1 MNPSGKGLI
10 EMLRRYSVAILPI
23 ITSIFV
29 LVFAGQS
36 AQADL
41 NVSFYGE
48 VGVPGYTSYGD
59 RLTSEYRRGYQVDD
73 WVERGAS
80 SVTES
85 PIYSDGIRL
94 SAWATRYEDD
104 YDYGIASAIYFF
116 EIPRNARSVRIKI
129 AYEGEADRDYLDDDI
144 VGRVWIRRS
153 QPGDDYEE
161 YYPREG
167 RYEDV
172 DEPLY
177 GDTFALRARK
187 RFEIMRISADD
198 YTVDDMM
205 ELHVVAEG
213 RQNIDVKYIE
223 VETYSYLPSVRVI
236 TRYYKDYA
244 WKPWY
249 DYTYWYFYTGPV
261 YHFSD
266 YYYVRYTYPHYHT
279 HYIDIRKRY
288 NSYLHV
294 YYVKRPREHVRWV
307 NVVRVPS
314 GTRRTWDR
322 SRLNRW
328 TPSLEEARRAYSVV
342 RTGKTRSSVEVQKSR
357 TRIRSVL
364 STQTRSSP
372 ASVRSSSSVRSRG
385 TSSSVQQRTS
395 VRTPT
400 SRSTEVKTRQGERS
414 SATPRSRTEV
424 RTDTD
429 RQRSSVTSPTR
440 VETRSSTKT
449 RDTEVRS
456 PVRTRSSS
464 SSQND
469 RTRSVRQAPAR
480 SSSEQQR
487 ETRSTIRS
495 KTRVESSKTKEDET
509 KRRSPSVIRTPSRSE
524 STKQSQPQK
533 KVEVKKDDDD
543 DDKDKNKS
551 NNTKTSTQ
559 SDSSSTKK
567 RKVRSR

>member
-1 MNPSGKGLI
+1 
-10 EMLRRYSVAILPI
+10 MLRRRSVTILPV
-23 ITSIFV
+23 ITFV
-29 LVFAGQS
+29 FILAFAGQS
-36 AQADL
+36 AQADW

-48 VGVPGYTSYGD
+48 VGVPSYTSYGD
-59 RLTSEYRRGYQVDD
+59 RITSEYRRGYQVDD

-85 PIYSDGIRL
+85 PIYSDGIKL

-116 EIPRNARSVRIKI
+116 EIPRRARSIRIKV
-129 AYEGEADRDYLDDDI
+129 AYEGEADRGYLNDDI

-177 GDTFALRARK
+177 GDTFVLRARK
-187 RFEIMRISADD
+187 SFEIIRISADD

-213 RQNIDVKYIE
+213 TQNIDVKYIE

-236 TRYYKDYA
+236 TRYYRDYV
-244 WKPWY
+244 WRPWY

-266 YYYVRYTYPHYHT
+266 YYYVRYTYPHYHS

-322 SRLNRW
+322 GHLNRW
-328 TPSLEEARRAYSVV
+328 TSSHEEARRVYSVA
-342 RTGKTRSSVEVQKSR
+342 RTGKTRSSVDVQKSR
-357 TRIRSVL
+357 TQIRSVL
-364 STQTRSSP
+364 STHTRSSP
-372 ASVRSSSSVRSRG
+372 TAIRSSSSVRSRE

-395 VRTPT
+395 VRTPA
-400 SRSTEVKTRQGERS
+400 SRSTEVKTRQVERS
-414 SATPRSRTEV
+414 SATPRSRTEM
-424 RTDTD
+424 RTETE
-429 RQRSSVTSPTR
+429 RQRSSVTSPAR

-464 SSQND
+464 STQSDQ
-469 RTRSVRQAPAR
+469 TKSVRQAPTR
-480 SSSEQQR
+480 SSSSQQR
-487 ETRSTIRS
+487 EIRSTTRS
-495 KTRVESSKTKEDET
+495 KTRVESSKPKEDEN
-509 KRRSPSVIRTPSRSE
+509 KRSSSVIRTPSRSQ
-524 STKQSQPQK
+524 STKQSPPQK

-543 DDKDKNKS
+543 DEDKKKS
-551 NNTKTSTQ
+551 SNTQTRTQ
-559 SDSSSTKK
+559 SDSSSTK
-567 RKVRSR
+567 RRNVRSR

>member
-1 MNPSGKGLI
+1 
-10 EMLRRYSVAILPI
+10 MLRRHSVKILPA
-23 ITSIFV
+23 ITFV
-29 LVFAGQS
+29 FILAFAGQS
-36 AQADL
+36 AQAEL

-48 VGVPGYTSYGD
+48 VGGPSYASYGD
-59 RLTSEYRRGYQVDD
+59 RITSEYRRGYQVDD

-94 SAWATRYEDD
+94 SSWATQYEDD
-104 YDYGIASAIYFF
+104 YDYGIASAVYFF

-144 VGRVWIRRS
+144 VGRVWVRRS

-187 RFEIMRISADD
+187 RFEIIRISAND

-213 RQNIDVKYIE
+213 RQNVDVKYIE

-236 TRYYKDYA
+236 TRYYRDYT
-244 WKPWY
+244 WRPWHN
-249 DYTYWYFYTGPV
+249 YTYWYFYTGPM

-266 YYYVRYTYPHYHT
+266 YYYVRYTYPHYHS

-288 NSYLHV
+288 NSYLRV

-307 NVVRVPS
+307 NVVRAPK

-322 SRLNRW
+322 GRLNTW
-328 TPSLEEARRAYSVV
+328 TSSHEETRRMYSVV
-342 RTGKTRSSVEVQKSR
+342 KTGKTRSSVDVRKSR

-364 STQTRSSP
+364 STHTRSSP
-372 ASVRSSSSVRSRG
+372 AAVRS
-385 TSSSVQQRTS
+385 SSSVQQRTS

-400 SRSTEVKTRQGERS
+400 SRSTEVKSRQTERS
-414 SATPRSRTEV
+414 SATPRSRPEV
-424 RTDTD
+424 RTGTD
-429 RQRSSVTSPTR
+429 RQRSSVSSPART
-440 VETRSSTKT
+440 ETRSSTKT
-449 RDTEVRS
+449 RDSNVRS

-464 SSQND
+464 SSQSD
-469 RTRSVRQAPAR
+469 RTGSVRQAPTR
-480 SSSEQQR
+480 SSNNQQR
-487 ETRSTIRS
+487 ETRSNVRS
-495 KTRVESSKTKEDET
+495 KTRVESSKSKEDER
-509 KRRSPSVIRTPSRSE
+509 KRSSSVIRTPSRSQ
-524 STKQSQPQK
+524 STKKSPPKK

-543 DDKDKNKS
+543 DEDKKKS
-551 NNTKTSTQ
+551 SSTKTSTK
-559 SDSSSTKK
+559 SESSSTKK

>member
-1 MNPSGKGLI
+1 
-10 EMLRRYSVAILPI
+10 MLKRRSITILPA
-23 ITSIFV
+23 ITFV
-29 LVFAGQS
+29 FILAFAGQS
-36 AQADL
+36 AQADW

-48 VGVPGYTSYGD
+48 VGGPSYASYGD
-59 RLTSEYRRGYQVDD
+59 RITSEYRRGYQVDD
-73 WVERGAS
+73 WAERGAS

-85 PIYSDGIRL
+85 PIYADGIRL
-94 SAWATRYEDD
+94 AAWATRYEDD

-116 EIPRNARSVRIKI
+116 EIPRRARSIRIKV
-129 AYEGEADRDYLDDDI
+129 AYEGEADRGYLDDDI
-144 VGRVWIRRS
+144 VGRVWIRRARI
-153 QPGDDYEE
+153 DDEYEE

-187 RFEIMRISADD
+187 RFEIIRISADD
-198 YTVDDMM
+198 YAVDDMM

-213 RQNIDVKYIE
+213 RQSIDVKYIE

-236 TRYYKDYA
+236 TRYYRDYT
-244 WKPWY
+244 WRPWY
-249 DYTYWYFYTGPV
+249 NYTYWYFYTGPV

-266 YYYVRYTYPHYHT
+266 YYYVRYTYPHYHR

-288 NSYLHV
+288 NSYLRV

-307 NVVRVPS
+307 NVVRVPK

-322 SRLNRW
+322 GRLNRW
-328 TPSLEEARRAYSVV
+328 TSSHEETRRMYSVV
-342 RTGKTRSSVEVQKSR
+342 KTGKTRGSVDVRKSR

-364 STQTRSSP
+364 STHTRSSP
-372 ASVRSSSSVRSRG
+372 AEVRSSSSVRSRG

-400 SRSTEVKTRQGERS
+400 SRSTEVRTRQGGRS
-414 SATPRSRTEV
+414 GATPGTRTGV

-429 RQRSSVTSPTR
+429 RQRRSVSSPTR

-449 RDTEVRS
+449 REREVRS

-464 SSQND
+464 SSQTD
-469 RTRSVRQAPAR
+469 RNRSVRRAPAR
-480 SSSEQQR
+480 SSSSQQR

-495 KTRVESSKTKEDET
+495 KTRVESSKSKEDER
-509 KRRSPSVIRTPSRSE
+509 KRSSSVRRTPSRSQ
-524 STKQSQPQK
+524 STEKSPPQR

-543 DDKDKNKS
+543 DEDKKKS
-551 NNTKTSTQ
+551 SNTQTRTR
-559 SDSSSTKK
+559 SDSSSTKR

>member
-1 MNPSGKGLI
+1 MNSFRKGLI
-10 EMLRRYSVAILPI
+10 EMLRRHSMTILLAI
-23 ITSIFV
+23 TFV
-29 LVFAGQS
+29 FILAFAGQS
-36 AQADL
+36 AQAEW
-41 NVSFYGE
+41 NVSVYGE
-48 VGVPGYTSYGD
+48 VGGPSYTSYGD
-59 RLTSEYRRGYQVDD
+59 RIASEYRRGYQVDD

-85 PIYSDGIRL
+85 PLYSDGIRL
-94 SAWATRYEDD
+94 SSWATQYEDD

-116 EIPRNARSVRIKI
+116 EIPRRARSIRIKV
-129 AYEGEADRDYLDDDI
+129 AYEGEADRGYLDDDI

-177 GDTFALRARK
+177 GDTFVLRARK
-187 RFEIMRISADD
+187 RFEIIRISADD
-198 YTVDDMM
+198 YNVDDTM

-213 RQNIDVKYIE
+213 RQSLDVKYIE

-236 TRYYKDYA
+236 TRYYRDYA
-244 WKPWY
+244 WRPWY
-249 DYTYWYFYTGPV
+249 NYTYWYFYTGPV

-266 YYYVRYTYPHYHT
+266 YYYVRYTYPHYHR

-288 NSYLHV
+288 NSYLRV

-307 NVVRVPS
+307 NVVRAPK

-322 SRLNRW
+322 GRLNRW
-328 TPSLEEARRAYSVV
+328 TSSHEETRRMYSVV
-342 RTGKTRSSVEVQKSR
+342 KTGKTRSSVDVRKSR

-364 STQTRSSP
+364 STHTRSSP
-372 ASVRSSSSVRSRG
+372 AAVRS
-385 TSSSVQQRTS
+385 TSSVQQRTS

-400 SRSTEVKTRQGERS
+400 SRSTEVRTRQGERS
-414 SATPRSRTEV
+414 SATPRSRPEV

-429 RQRSSVTSPTR
+429 RQRRAVSSPTR
-440 VETRSSTKT
+440 VETNTKT
-449 RDTEVRS
+449 RDSNVRS

-464 SSQND
+464 SSQTD
-469 RTRSVRQAPAR
+469 RTGSVRQAPTR
-480 SSSEQQR
+480 SSNEQQR

-495 KTRVESSKTKEDET
+495 KTRVESSKSKEDER
-509 KRRSPSVIRTPSRSE
+509 KRSSSVIRTPSRSQ
-524 STKQSQPQK
+524 STKKSTPQK

-543 DDKDKNKS
+543 DDEDKKKS
-551 NNTKTSTQ
+551 SSTKTSTK
-559 SDSSSTKK
+559 SESSSTKK

>member
-1 MNPSGKGLI
+1 
-10 EMLRRYSVAILPI
+10 MLRRRSMTILPAV
-23 ITSIFV
+23 TFV
-29 LVFAGQS
+29 FILVFAGQS
-36 AQADL
+36 AQADW

-48 VGVPGYTSYGD
+48 VGEPSYASYGD
-59 RLTSEYRRGYQVDD
+59 RITSEYRRGYQVDD

-177 GDTFALRARK
+177 GDTFALRANK
-187 RFEIMRISADD
+187 RFEIIRISTDD

-236 TRYYKDYA
+236 TRYYRDYA
-244 WKPWY
+244 WRPWY

-266 YYYVRYTYPHYHT
+266 YYYVRYTYPHYQT

-294 YYVKRPREHVRWV
+294 YYVKRPSEHVRWV
-307 NVVRVPS
+307 NVVRVPR

-322 SRLNRW
+322 SNLNRW
-328 TPSLEEARRAYSVV
+328 TSSHEEARRVYSVV
-342 RTGKTRSSVEVQKSR
+342 RTGKTRSSVDVQKSR
-357 TRIRSVL
+357 TQIRSAL
-364 STQTRSSP
+364 SNHPRSSP
-372 ASVRSSSSVRSRG
+372 AAVRS
-385 TSSSVQQRTS
+385 SSSVQQRTS
-395 VRTPT
+395 VRTPS
-400 SRSTEVKTRQGERS
+400 SRSTEVKSRQVERS
-414 SATPRSRTEV
+414 SATPGSRTEV
-424 RTDTD
+424 RTETD

-464 SSQND
+464 STQSD
-469 RTRSVRQAPAR
+469 RTGSVRQAPTR

-495 KTRVESSKTKEDET
+495 KTRVESSKTKEDES
-509 KRRSPSVIRTPSRSE
+509 KRSSSVIRTPSRSQ
-524 STKQSQPQK
+524 STKQSPPQK

-551 NNTKTSTQ
+551 SSSTNTQTSTK
-559 SDSSSTKK
+559 SDSSSTKT
-567 RKVRSR
+567 RKARSR

>member
-1 MNPSGKGLI
+1 MNSPSGKGLI
-10 EMLRRYSVAILPI
+10 QMLRRHSVKILPA
-23 ITSIFV
+23 ITFV
-29 LVFAGQS
+29 FILAFAGQS
-36 AQADL
+36 AQAEL

-48 VGVPGYTSYGD
+48 VGGSSYASYGD
-59 RLTSEYRRGYQVDD
+59 RITSEYRRGYQVDD

-94 SAWATRYEDD
+94 SSWATQYEDD
-104 YDYGIASAIYFF
+104 YDYGIASAVYFF

-144 VGRVWIRRS
+144 VGRVWVRRS

-187 RFEIMRISADD
+187 RFEIIRISAND

-213 RQNIDVKYIE
+213 RQNVDVKYIE

-236 TRYYKDYA
+236 TRYYSDYT
-244 WKPWY
+244 WRPWHN
-249 DYTYWYFYTGPV
+249 YTYWYFYTGPV

-266 YYYVRYTYPHYHT
+266 YYYVRYTYPRYHS

-288 NSYLHV
+288 NSYLRV

-307 NVVRVPS
+307 NVVRVPK
-314 GTRRTWDR
+314 GTRRTWNR
-322 SRLNRW
+322 GHLNRW
-328 TPSLEEARRAYSVV
+328 TSSHEETRRMYSVV
-342 RTGKTRSSVEVQKSR
+342 KTGKTRSSVDVRKSR

-364 STQTRSSP
+364 STHTRSSP
-372 ASVRSSSSVRSRG
+372 AAVRSSSSVRSRG

-400 SRSTEVKTRQGERS
+400 SRSTEVKSRQTERS
-414 SATPRSRTEV
+414 SATPRSRPEV
-424 RTDTD
+424 RTGTD
-429 RQRSSVTSPTR
+429 RQRSSVSSPTR
-440 VETRSSTKT
+440 TETRSSTKT

-464 SSQND
+464 SSQSD
-469 RTRSVRQAPAR
+469 RTGSVRQAPTK
-480 SSSEQQR
+480 SSNNQQR
-487 ETRSTIRS
+487 ETRSNVRS
-495 KTRVESSKTKEDET
+495 KTRVESSKSKEDER
-509 KRRSPSVIRTPSRSE
+509 KRSSSVIRTPSRSQ
-524 STKQSQPQK
+524 STKKSPPKK

-543 DDKDKNKS
+543 DDEDKKKS
-551 NNTKTSTQ
+551 SSTKTSTK
-559 SDSSSTKK
+559 SESSSIKK

>member
-1 MNPSGKGLI
+1 
-10 EMLRRYSVAILPI
+10 MLRWHSVKILPA
-23 ITSIFV
+23 ITFV
-29 LVFAGQS
+29 FILAFAGQS
-36 AQADL
+36 AQAEL

-48 VGVPGYTSYGD
+48 VGGPSYASYGD
-59 RLTSEYRRGYQVDD
+59 RITSEYRRGYQVDD

-94 SAWATRYEDD
+94 SSWATQYEDD
-104 YDYGIASAIYFF
+104 YDYGIASAVYFF
-116 EIPRNARSVRIKI
+116 EIPRRARSVRIKI

-161 YYPREG
+161 YYPKEG

-172 DEPLY
+172 DKPLY

-187 RFEIMRISADD
+187 RFEIIRISADD

-213 RQNIDVKYIE
+213 RQNVDVKYIE

-236 TRYYKDYA
+236 TRYYRDYT
-244 WKPWY
+244 WRPWHN
-249 DYTYWYFYTGPV
+249 YTYWYFYTGPM

-266 YYYVRYTYPHYHT
+266 YYYVRYTYPRYHS

-288 NSYLHV
+288 NSYLRV

-307 NVVRVPS
+307 NVVRAPK

-322 SRLNRW
+322 GRLNTW
-328 TPSLEEARRAYSVV
+328 TSSHEETRRMYSVV
-342 RTGKTRSSVEVQKSR
+342 KTGKTRSSVDVRKSR

-364 STQTRSSP
+364 STHTRSSP
-372 ASVRSSSSVRSRG
+372 AAVRS
-385 TSSSVQQRTS
+385 SSSVQQRTS

-400 SRSTEVKTRQGERS
+400 SRSTEVKSRQTERS
-414 SATPRSRTEV
+414 SATPRSRPEV
-424 RTDTD
+424 RTGTD
-429 RQRSSVTSPTR
+429 RQRSSVSSPART
-440 VETRSSTKT
+440 ETRSSTKT
-449 RDTEVRS
+449 RDSEVRS

-464 SSQND
+464 SSQSD
-469 RTRSVRQAPAR
+469 RTGSVRQAPTR
-480 SSSEQQR
+480 SSNNQQR
-487 ETRSTIRS
+487 ETRSNVRS
-495 KTRVESSKTKEDET
+495 KTRVESSKSKEDER
-509 KRRSPSVIRTPSRSE
+509 KRSSSVIRTPSRSQ
-524 STKQSQPQK
+524 STKKSPPKK

-543 DDKDKNKS
+543 DEDKKKS
-551 NNTKTSTQ
+551 SSTKTSTK
-559 SDSSSTKK
+559 SESSSTKK